1 MYISRNQN
9 DMNMKAVT
17 PEFNTLAN
25 NSGANTRKRHR
36 LQLNDVYFSRVFK
49 PLLFILLSLPLVY
62 YAWGIWQDQLG
73 ANPLEAV
80 IRGLGDWG
88 LRILLLTLLI
98 SPLRRL
104 LNWPQLLRVRRMLG
118 LFAYFY
124 IVMHFMS
131 YLWFDQFF
139 DWEEIWFD
147 ILERPFITVG
157 MIAVVLLT
165 PLAITSTK
173 GMIRRLGK
181 RWKLLHMLI
190 YPIGILAVLHF
201 WWMVKL
207 DITEPAIYAF
217 ILFILLGERVY
228 RKVLRKF

>member
-36 LQLNDVYFSRVFK
+36 LQLKDVYFSRVFK

-173 GMIRRLGK
+173 GMIRRLQQGSYT
-181 RWKLLHMLI
+181 R
-190 YPIGILAVLHF
+190 
-201 WWMVKL
+201 
-207 DITEPAIYAF
+207 
-217 ILFILLGERVY
+217 R
-228 RKVLRKF
+228 

>member
-1 MYISRNQN
+1 
-9 DMNMKAVT
+9 MKI
-17 PEFNTLAN
+17 PEVF
-25 NSGANTRKRHR
+25 
-36 LQLNDVYFSRVFK
+36 FSRLFK
-49 PLLFILLSLPLVY
+49 PVLFILLLMPAIY
-62 YAWGIWQDQLG
+62 YGWGIWQDRLG

-88 LRILLLTLLI
+88 LRILLTTLLI

-104 LNWPQLLRVRRMLG
+104 LNWAQLLRLRRMLG
-118 LFAYFY
+118 LYAYFY
-124 IVMHFMS
+124 VVLHLIG

-157 MIAVVLLT
+157 MGTVILLT
-165 PLAITSTK
+165 PLAVTSTK

-181 RWKLLHMLI
+181 NWKRLHTLV
-190 YPIGILAVLHF
+190 YPISMLAVLHF

-207 DITEPAIYAF
+207 DVTEPAIYAV
-217 ILFILLGERVY
+217 ILAVLLGERLY
-228 RKVLRKF
+228 RKLT

>member
-1 MYISRNQN
+1 
-9 DMNMKAVT
+9 MKI
-17 PEFNTLAN
+17 PEF
-25 NSGANTRKRHR
+25 
-36 LQLNDVYFSRVFK
+36 YFSRVLK
-49 PLLFILLSLPLVY
+49 PVLFALMLVPAAY
-62 YAWGIWQDQLG
+62 YGWGIWQDALG

-88 LRILLLTLLI
+88 LRFLLITLLV

-104 LNWPQLLRVRRMLG
+104 LNWAQLLRLRRMLG
-118 LFAYFY
+118 LYAYFY
-124 IVMHFMS
+124 VVLHLLG

-157 MIAVVLLT
+157 MISVVLLT

-173 GMIRRLGK
+173 GMIKRLGK
-181 RWKLLHMLI
+181 NWKRLHTLV
-190 YPIGILAVLHF
+190 YPISMLAVLHF

-207 DITEPAIYAF
+207 DVTEPAIYAG
-217 ILFILLGERVY
+217 IVAVLLSERLY
-228 RKVLRKF
+228 RKYAQSFNMQNIKYLLQR

>member
-1 MYISRNQN
+1 MKIS
-9 DMNMKAVT
+9 
-17 PEFNTLAN
+17 EF
-25 NSGANTRKRHR
+25 
-36 LQLNDVYFSRVFK
+36 YFARVLK
-49 PLLFILLSLPLVY
+49 PVLFILLLLPACY
-62 YAWGIWQDQLG
+62 YGWGLWQDNLG

-88 LRILLLTLLI
+88 LRILLITLSI

-104 LNWPQLLRVRRMLG
+104 LNWAQLLRLRRMLG
-118 LFAYFY
+118 VYAYFY
-124 IVMHFMS
+124 VVLHLIG

-157 MIAVVLLT
+157 MVSVVLLT
-165 PLAITSTK
+165 PLTITSTK

-181 RWKLLHMLI
+181 NWKRLHTLV
-190 YPIGILAVLHF
+190 YPISMLAVLHF

-207 DITEPAIYAF
+207 DVTEPAIYAV
-217 ILFILLGERVY
+217 LLAVSLGERIY
-228 RKVLRKF
+228 RKFT

>member
-1 MYISRNQN
+1 
-9 DMNMKAVT
+9 MKI
-17 PEFNTLAN
+17 PE
-25 NSGANTRKRHR
+25 
-36 LQLNDVYFSRVFK
+36 VYFSRVIK
-49 PLLFILLSLPLVY
+49 PVIFILLLMPACY
-62 YAWGIWQDQLG
+62 YGWGIWQDRLG

-88 LRILLLTLLI
+88 LRILLITLMV

-104 LNWPQLLRVRRMLG
+104 LDWAQLLRLRRMLG
-118 LFAYFY
+118 LYAYFY
-124 IVMHFMS
+124 VILHLFS

-157 MIAVVLLT
+157 MLAVVLLT

-181 RWKLLHMLI
+181 NWKRLHTLV
-190 YPIGILAVLHF
+190 YPISMLAVLHF

-207 DITEPAIYAF
+207 DVTEPAIYAGV
-217 ILFILLGERVY
+217 LAVLLGERLY
-228 RKVLRKF
+228 RKFI